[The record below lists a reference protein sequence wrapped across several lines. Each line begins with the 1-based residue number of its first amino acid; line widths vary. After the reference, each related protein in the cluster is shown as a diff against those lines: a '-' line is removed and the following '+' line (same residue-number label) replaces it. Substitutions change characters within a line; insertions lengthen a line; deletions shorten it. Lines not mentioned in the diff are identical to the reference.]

1 MRKIILVSLLSL
13 ICSIDI
19 VGQIQRKFFGLNLGV
34 ATRQEVINVFKAKQ
48 KKIWLPGD
56 DHFSVR
62 DISFGG
68 NRWPVV
74 YFYFYN
80 NQLYL
85 IYFSDT
91 DRFSDVNTLNAVWER
106 LDVSLSSKYKDYYDD
121 KQSTLYKKVFNDNRT
136 RLNFD
141 YKYVDGIKG
150 ITLKYTDIRLLYE
163 MFMNE
168 EDEL

>member
-1 MRKIILVSLLSL
+1 MRKIILVCLLSL
-13 ICSIDI
+13 ICSIDMA
-19 VGQIQRKFFGLNLGV
+19 GQIQRKFFGLNLGV

-48 KKIWLPGD
+48 KEIWLPGD

-68 NRWPVV
+68 NRWPVI

-80 NQLYL
+80 NKLYL

-91 DRFSDVNTLNAVWER
+91 DRFSNVNKLNAIWER

-150 ITLKYTDIRLLYE
+150 ITLMYTDIRSQYE